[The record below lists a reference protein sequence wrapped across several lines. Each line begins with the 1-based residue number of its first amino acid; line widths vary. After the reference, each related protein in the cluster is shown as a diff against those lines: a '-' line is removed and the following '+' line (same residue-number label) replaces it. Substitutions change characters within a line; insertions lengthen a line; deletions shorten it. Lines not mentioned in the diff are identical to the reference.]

1 MPAQLR
7 RPRQRGRLSHS
18 ERMKLAE
25 CSQEILAIVASIVT
39 LHIDGKFFGMTEDL
53 VELLLA
59 YRPYLKEPTHM
70 LVLRHQAP
78 LCHPAHPGWVGAL
91 EVLLAHFLGSTP
103 QSGAQVH
110 SSMQTQPN
118 TNATTSPMPTRV
130 RCEALTVLKD
140 TFHASKSVCEDRV
153 IEVVMLPYLNNI
165 WDDRDA
171 LVRERGLELLIEAA
185 GNIFDMQQFQSLLE
199 HIETAG
205 SLLLRMSAASLPLP
219 PGLDILKGWMTIRMR
234 DPAPPGAA
242 PRA

>member
-91 EVLLAHFLGSTP
+91 DLCHTNAGLSSCG
-103 QSGAQVH
+103 VH
-110 SSMQTQPN
+110 SGI
-118 TNATTSPMPTRV
+118 A
-130 RCEALTVLKD
+130 
-140 TFHASKSVCEDRV
+140 
-153 IEVVMLPYLNNI
+153 
-165 WDDRDA
+165 
-171 LVRERGLELLIEAA
+171 
-185 GNIFDMQQFQSLLE
+185 
-199 HIETAG
+199 
-205 SLLLRMSAASLPLP
+205 
-219 PGLDILKGWMTIRMR
+219 
-234 DPAPPGAA
+234 
-242 PRA
+242 